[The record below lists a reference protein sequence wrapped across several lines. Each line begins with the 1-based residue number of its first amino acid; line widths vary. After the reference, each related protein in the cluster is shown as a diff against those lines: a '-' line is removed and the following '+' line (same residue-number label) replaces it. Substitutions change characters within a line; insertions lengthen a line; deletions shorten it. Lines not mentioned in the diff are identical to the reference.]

1 MKDALTAIGTSA
13 RELFRKPGAL
23 ALCMLLYAALL
34 AAVYLFFSTRESTP
48 ALLALTGLLALA
60 APLLFFLLQA
70 AAVHFA
76 AAEGFGPLLR
86 RALRDFWK
94 LLLVSLPVVALG
106 LLVFYLLNKLQARY
120 PVYETAAAGTTYV
133 PYPRTAPPRPAAWQE
148 IVFPAL
154 RLLLLGVVLPLLGL
168 GLWLAVAREGFKAAL
183 RNVHRVVAR
192 SLAPR
197 SVVVYATGLLVFGI
211 VPYVLIFTRTQVESA
226 WGELLIFGFR
236 LALAFVFTLWG
247 WLITTSA
254 LARTTLPAEAA
265 LEPAD
270 AATPP
275 PDGEMQASA

>member
-34 AAVYLFFSTRESTP
+34 AAVYLFFSTKESTP

-60 APLLFFLLQA
+60 APLAFFLLQA

-94 LLLVSLPVVALG
+94 LLLVSLPVVALAV
-106 LLVFYLLNKLQARY
+106 LLFYLLDKLQARY
-120 PVYETAAAGTTYV
+120 PVNEAPAAATTYV

-148 IVFPAL
+148 IVFPAV

-168 GLWLAVAREGFKAAL
+168 GLWLAVAREGLKATL
-183 RNVHRVVAR
+183 RSVHRVVAR
-192 SLAPR
+192 ALAPR
-197 SVVVYATGLLVFGI
+197 SVVVYAAGLLTFGI

-236 LALAFVFTLWG
+236 LALAFVFTLGG
-247 WLITTSA
+247 WLVTASA
-254 LARTTLPAEAA
+254 LARTTLP
-265 LEPAD
+265 PD
-270 AATPP
+270 AARDTLAAETPP
-275 PDGEMQASA
+275 EGEARASV